1 MLVLTQRPAKLFVIA
16 PQHPRNQAGLHG
28 AFCWD
33 RDGDLD
39 RVTFDAP
46 GPELTRVGGGVGGV
60 SHGTLEVPL
69 SKGEDPLSKKKKIK
83 NRVAS
88 KQETADQDM
97 IIYVKKNSFL

>member
-1 MLVLTQRPAKLFVIA
+1 M
-16 PQHPRNQAGLHG
+16 
-28 AFCWD
+28 
-33 RDGDLD
+33 
-39 RVTFDAP
+39 
-46 GPELTRVGGGVGGV
+46 GGV

-69 SKGEDPLSKKKKIK
+69 SKGEDSLSKKKKIK